1 MSAKD
6 KEELDPEMLANIDL
20 MLNLDAIEAESD
32 WNTVADLEAAE
43 AASKEDTEPTNTEP
57 ADE

>member
-1 MSAKD
+1 MSSKE

-43 AASKEDTEPTNTEP
+43 LENKEDTDSTNTEP